1 MGSKEDTL
9 SDWISSKKAAELLT
23 ANSGHTVSVDYVRR
37 LGNTGK
43 LETIQIDERTKLY
56 NRKGVEG
63 YRVKERGDGSVRRA
77 ARRRRGQQQQKDETV
92 A

>member
-1 MGSKEDTL
+1 MARKEDTL
-9 SDWISSKKAAELLT
+9 SDWISSKKAAEILT

-43 LETIQIDERTKLY
+43 IETVQIDERTKLY

-63 YRVKERGDGSVRRA
+63 YTVKERGDGSVRRA
-77 ARRRRGQQQQKDETV
+77 ARRPRGQQQKDEVV